1 MSVVS
6 REVAEHTLNIKT
18 SLRLIKKGMRHFN
31 QEKSW
36 AMGEEMFRL
45 FTAGFVKE
53 VQHPDWFANLVLIP
67 KKSEK
72 WRMCVDYTS
81 LNKACLKDPFPLSW
95 IDQVVDL
102 TAGCELLSFLDAYS
116 GYHQILL
123 TEVGQPASTFIT
135 PFGCFYYVKMPFE
148 LTNVGDNYN
157 QCMQSCF
164 AGQI

>member
-1 MSVVS
+1 MFVWSSAEMSVIS

-81 LNKACLKDPFPLSW
+81 LNKACLKDPFPLS
-95 IDQVVDL
+95 
-102 TAGCELLSFLDAYS
+102 
-116 GYHQILL
+116 
-123 TEVGQPASTFIT
+123 
-135 PFGCFYYVKMPFE
+135 
-148 LTNVGDNYN
+148 
-157 QCMQSCF
+157 
-164 AGQI
+164 